1 MVCVYSTQIQ
11 SAVEIGINIFNYVK
25 VEANHISNERL
36 NSTQVLL
43 V

>member
-1 MVCVYSTQIQ
+1 MVSVYCTQTQ

-25 VEANHISNERL
+25 FEVDHISNERL
-36 NSTQVLL
+36 NTSQALL